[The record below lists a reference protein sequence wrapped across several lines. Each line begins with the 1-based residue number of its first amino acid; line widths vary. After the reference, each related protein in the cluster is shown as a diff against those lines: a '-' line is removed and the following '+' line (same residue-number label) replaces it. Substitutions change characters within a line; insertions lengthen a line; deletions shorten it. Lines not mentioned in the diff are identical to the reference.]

1 MDTQFSSE
9 SYQSQGQL
17 IPAKQIKKNIDNIDD
32 LDLKIMIVLRLAI
45 DRTRSL
51 AFHQD
56 RKMQM
61 ALKSAKNSFLDSTG
75 SCYSDQCFD
84 TIDSIAQAMITLDSE
99 IFESDFQ
106 PANSQSGHDF
116 GDQR

>member
-9 SYQSQGQL
+9 SLQSQ
-17 IPAKQIKKNIDNIDD
+17 
-32 LDLKIMIVLRLAI
+32 
-45 DRTRSL
+45 
-51 AFHQD
+51 
-56 RKMQM
+56 
-61 ALKSAKNSFLDSTG
+61 DSTG

-84 TIDSIAQAMITLDSE
+84 TIDSIAQAMVTLDSE

-106 PANSQSGHDF
+106 PANLQTGHDF